1 MGEKQGEGGGITR
14 ENTQANVLAFQ
25 TLWLND
31 LGGSHLS
38 SSNLSA
44 PICKMGTSLPVLIDS
59 EVILF
64 LLPLTSHVQLIGKS

>member
-1 MGEKQGEGGGITR
+1 MREKQGEGGGIR
-14 ENTQANVLAFQ
+14 SENTQANVLAFG

-31 LGGSHLS
+31 LGVSRLS

-44 PICKMGTSLPVLIDS
+44 PICKMGASLPVLIYS

-64 LLPLTSHVQLIGKS
+64 LPLTFHVQLFGKS